1 MRAILT
7 YHSIDDSGSAIS
19 RRPEMFRRHVRWFA
33 SGRVRVV
40 DLPTLIALPDTEDAV
55 AVTFDDG
62 FRNFRERALPQL
74 LGHGLPTTV
83 FVVAGRVGETNAWS
97 GSPDHDVPV
106 LPLLDWSEIGALAT
120 DGVAIGSHSLTH
132 ARLPRLDP
140 RRLEDE
146 VSGSADL
153 IERRAGVRPRA
164 FVYPY
169 GDLDART
176 AAAVAGVYDVA
187 CTTEFRAIA
196 GEVEP
201 SCLPRLDAFYFD
213 DYCPLEAWG
222 TPPFLR
228 FLDRR
233 RRLRQARAA
242 ARAVAHRMLDWGPGR

>member
-7 YHSIDDSGSAIS
+7 YHSIDESGSVIS
-19 RRPEMFRRHVRWFA
+19 RRSEVFRQHVRWLA

-62 FRNFRERALPQL
+62 FRNFREQALPHL
-74 LGHGLPTTV
+74 LEHGLASTV

-97 GSPDHDVPV
+97 GSADPDMPV

-120 DGVAIGSHSLTH
+120 DGVVIGSHSLTH

-153 IERRAGVRPRA
+153 IEHRAGVRPKA
-164 FVYPY
+164 FAYPY
-169 GDLDART
+169 GDVDART
-176 AAAVAGVYDVA
+176 ADAVAAVYDVA

-196 GEVEP
+196 AGVERTR
-201 SCLPRLDAFYFD
+201 LPRLDAFYFD

-242 ARAVAHRMLDWGPGR
+242 VRTWRTGC